1 MASNAPQGPPI
12 PPPMA
17 PAPLGAAPGQKK
29 TSPLVWILVGCGGLV
44 LLVAIIMLV
53 GGYFVAKKAGGY
65 LKEAEKNPA
74 MAAAKMIVAMNP
86 ELETVSADEDAG
98 TITIRN
104 KKTGEVMTVD
114 FEDVKQGKIRFKN
127 EKGEE
132 AEISASGDGDT
143 GKFEI
148 KSKEGN
154 VTFGAGGESE
164 RPDWVPE
171 YPGSQP
177 QGMYSS
183 KSPQGL
189 SAAFT
194 FETSDSPE
202 EVAAFYE
209 EQLKNAG
216 FEVTTSSMKKAGKMS
231 GGLVNGM
238 IEQSKRVVHV
248 TVSDED
254 GSTRVAVNY
263 SEGEGT

>member
-1 MASNAPQGPPI
+1 MASNAPQGPPM

-17 PAPLGAAPGQKK
+17 AAPHGAPAGKKK
-29 TSPLVWILVGCGGLV
+29 TSPLVWVLVGCGGLV
-44 LLVAIIMLV
+44 LLAAIVMLV

-65 LKEAEKNPA
+65 LKDAEKNPA

-86 ELETVSADEDAG
+86 ELETVSSDEATG

-104 KKTGEVMTVD
+104 KKTGEVVTVD
-114 FEDVKQGKIRFKN
+114 LEDVKKGKIRFRTEDGK
-127 EKGEE
+127 E
-132 AEISASGDGDT
+132 AEISASGEGDQ
-143 GKFEI
+143 GKLEI
-148 KSKEGN
+148 KSSEGN
-154 VTFGAGGESE
+154 VTFGAGGEAE

-183 KSPQGL
+183 RGPQGL

-194 FETSDSPE
+194 FETADSSE
-202 EVAAFYE
+202 EVMAFYE
-209 EQLKNAG
+209 EQLRNAG
-216 FEVTTSSMKKAGKMS
+216 FEVTTSSMKKAGKVT
-231 GGLVNGM
+231 GGLVNGQA
-238 IEQSKRVVHV
+238 EQAKRIVHV